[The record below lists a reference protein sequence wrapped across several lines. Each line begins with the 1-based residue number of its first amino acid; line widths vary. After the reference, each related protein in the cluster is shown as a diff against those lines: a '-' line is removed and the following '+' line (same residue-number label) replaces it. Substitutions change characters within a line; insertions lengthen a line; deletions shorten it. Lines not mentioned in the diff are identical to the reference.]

1 MHWIRRAV
9 NGRNCTDRLDGPSV
23 IGVIGILVLANA
35 IIRVQLAVEGLGVL
49 DSARIEFALF
59 ILLQEGATLCG
70 EKAALAPGIAGVYG

>member
-1 MHWIRRAV
+1 LDPCRAV
-9 NGRNCTDRLDGPSV
+9 NGRNCAHRLDDPSLL
-23 IGVIGILVLANA
+23 GVSGVFVLANA

-59 ILLQEGATLCG
+59 VLLQEGATLCG